1 MNGGLKAR
9 FHVQNSWPE
18 LMDRA
23 FSPRIYHLRAKTWGG
38 TPGWDGAGPLALEPT
53 EDVVFGQTGR
63 LDILGP
69 SANGAA

>member
-1 MNGGLKAR
+1 
-9 FHVQNSWPE
+9 
-18 LMDRA
+18 MDRA